1 MATAK
6 KTNPFEKL
14 GTKGPVKSKAS
25 AATAGKD
32 EAAEEVDEDETDE
45 EEVVSAA
52 KARLAKRRAAAK
64 AAEPEDG
71 EEDAADDEIVT
82 EAGAEEETPK
92 TAEDVADEVNVTEQR
107 AKQAGAAAES
117 AEEDK
122 PKRTRRT
129 AAQVEAEAAEREAAL
144 QAQLDE
150 LRKAIAGKADAADI
164 EVLQDRVVLEGG
176 QGGDLRVVGNGKTLA
191 NDDWRATIDGLRLIL
206 GRASSQ
212 ATSTIQLPV
221 SLVPSLAELLSNID
235 EITE

>member
-1 MATAK
+1 MATAAK

-14 GTKGPVKSKAS
+14 GTKAPVKSKAG
-25 AATAGKD
+25 AATAGKGEAD
-32 EAAEEVDEDETDE
+32 ESDDEDETDE

-64 AAEPEDG
+64 SAEPEV
-71 EEDAADDEIVT
+71 EEVEDADEIVT

-164 EVLQDRVVLEGG
+164 EVLQDRVVLEEG

-191 NDDWRATIDGLRLIL
+191 NNDWRATIDGLRLIL